1 MGRFEEDARF
11 AVAQSVAQRTVA
23 AGAVRIEQ
31 VARAGES
38 VGHRGADLVVV
49 AAERRDV
56 GAQRV
61 ERTAVEV

>member
-31 VARAGES
+31 VARAGER
-38 VGHRGADLVVV
+38 VGTV
-49 AAERRDV
+49 ARIWSSSQRNAATSARSASSERP
-56 GAQRV
+56 
-61 ERTAVEV
+61 